1 MKLRE
6 MPKLNIPM
14 QCLRHS
20 GGRLAFSS
28 SNYLA
33 LGYTPYKSIDPTT
46 APAVKLQLSN
56 RIIWFHL
63 INWSLLEWVPKKSPS
78 LSRLPV
84 QFTIKL
90 STFLI
95 FAVCGPAS
103 SNILPKS
110 PKGRRGSEA
119 QMPSEKRNHKNNSTN
134 LCMKRR
140 FPCVHSVKFLM

>member
-63 INWSLLEWVPKKSPS
+63 INWSLLEWVPKKVHPFSACQCNLPS
-78 LSRLPV
+78 
-84 QFTIKL
+84 
-90 STFLI
+90 
-95 FAVCGPAS
+95 
-103 SNILPKS
+103 N
-110 PKGRRGSEA
+110 
-119 QMPSEKRNHKNNSTN
+119 
-134 LCMKRR
+134 
-140 FPCVHSVKFLM
+140 

>member
-1 MKLRE
+1 MVSFNKLVFVGVG
-6 MPKLNIPM
+6 
-14 QCLRHS
+14 S
-20 GGRLAFSS
+20 
-28 SNYLA
+28 
-33 LGYTPYKSIDPTT
+33 
-46 APAVKLQLSN
+46 
-56 RIIWFHL
+56 
-63 INWSLLEWVPKKSPS
+63 KKSPS
-78 LSRLPV
+78 LFRLPV

-140 FPCVHSVKFLM
+140 FPCVHSVKFLMVRKKIKNLKKRCHFFTPNFSTSSNWKLLLTSSVPPALIQTFAQGLSCIAFLLNMP